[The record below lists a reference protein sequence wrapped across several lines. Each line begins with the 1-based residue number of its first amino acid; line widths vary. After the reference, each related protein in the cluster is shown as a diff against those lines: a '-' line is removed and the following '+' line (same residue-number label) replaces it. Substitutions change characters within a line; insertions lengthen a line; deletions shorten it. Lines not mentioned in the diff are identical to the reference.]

1 MFRRNQILGVI
12 GFVVALFI
20 ANRMF
25 IVDISIRFRET
36 IQPKPG
42 NVIYGEPSYDEPYG
56 DGEFEI

>member
-25 IVDISIRFRET
+25 IVDISVRFRET
-36 IQPKPG
+36 TQPKPG
-42 NVIYGEPSYDEPYG
+42 NVIYDEPSYDEPYG
-56 DGEFEI
+56 DGQLKI